1 MSTRIV
7 FAGGAEVTVD
17 ETSDDVLE
25 KLRQDSPVQLHDSE
39 QDVWVYR
46 EQIAYFC
53 QSAESFVV
61 SHATPGAD

>member
-17 ETSDDVLE
+17 ETSSDVLE
-25 KLRQDSPVQLHDSE
+25 KLRQDSLVQLHDSE

-46 EQIAYFC
+46 EQIAYFG
-53 QSAESFVV
+53 QPVEPLVL
-61 SHATPGAD
+61 SHATPGAG